1 MVNKLG
7 DPLLRSDKFSSYY
20 PIAPSRLVFPSVTH
34 YSQKRSSWN
43 SLSSGYYLESAAE
56 FMLMFLDK
64 AVLYHGRVTR
74 YLLYNSLV
82 GKPKFTQEWSAE
94 EWFGIL
100 VTPCIP
106 RAARLSCSRLH
117 GQNKD
122 QGEGSEGAEPSQLSQ
137 TAWEHWME
145 GWNWMTGFP

>member
-94 EWFGIL
+94 E
-100 VTPCIP
+100 
-106 RAARLSCSRLH
+106 
-117 GQNKD
+117 
-122 QGEGSEGAEPSQLSQ
+122 
-137 TAWEHWME
+137 
-145 GWNWMTGFP
+145 